1 MLQEVLESI
10 LHSLSMVKVNLV
22 ILLTIKML
30 KILLVKLLLMVTKL
44 LFTLGAHLVI
54 PTNPERLMNIDKSND
69 LIENVACYRPT
80 YFRTPVGH
88 CNESRI
94 ALYESISFKIN
105 QWDTYTNE

>member
-69 LIENVACYRPT
+69 LIENVA
-80 YFRTPVGH
+80 FFSNVGYLFYIKN
-88 CNESRI
+88 NE
-94 ALYESISFKIN
+94 Y
-105 QWDTYTNE
+105 